1 MKLNSPSVCPSIC
14 TCMHASIHSTGIC
27 QLLCQTLGVDVM
39 VRRQAWAFPKEC
51 TFWHDLPNC
60 RMGVSAMR
68 ERRMLT
74 QPQQGGCSW
83 RTGSGEAELWELRK
97 SWVGWGNSM
106 HKGPEEDGVWNHL
119 WQWFHTSFSW
129 QDLLWEFQRSYGPS
143 SGVRAH
149 TEAHAPKDLHLISR
163 GT

>member
-27 QLLCQTLGVDVM
+27 QLLCQTLEVDIM

-83 RTGSGEAELWELRK
+83 RTRSGEAELWELRK

-106 HKGPEEDGVWNHL
+106 HKGPEEDGVWNRL

-149 TEAHAPKDLHLISR
+149 TEAHAPKALHLISR